1 MHPYLIRNIGPPSS
15 MFHHHRVPL
24 FAFQSFICPS
34 HVLTHS
40 CASLPLK
47 CKCSAHLGLSTTI
60 TALAVYQ
67 AWLCPQV
74 WCCLIHREGFSLLDS
89 SENYPLIGCVHHAN
103 PSRLLI
109 SHELA
114 SSWNNTFQVYV
125 ITSLFG
131 TVRLSR
137 HGSHTLQ
144 WKTHRCMLNV
154 LSHGFLSACQIR

>member
-1 MHPYLIRNIGPPSS
+1 MCNALRLDDMHASLPDVKYRSPPL
-15 MFHHHRVPL
+15 MIHHHRVPL
-24 FAFQSFICPS
+24 FAFQSLLCSFD
-34 HVLTHS
+34 VLAYLR
-40 CASLPLK
+40 ASLPLK
-47 CKCSAHLGLSTTI
+47 CKCSAHLGLSTMI
-60 TALAVYQ
+60 TALVVYQ

-74 WCCLIHREGFSLLDS
+74 WCCLIHHEGFSLLDS

-131 TVRLSR
+131 TVRSSR

-144 WKTHRCMLNV
+144 
-154 LSHGFLSACQIR
+154 